1 MAKGLFQAI
10 RGMKDIL
17 PSEAALWQRL
27 EETCLNHAH
36 KYGYELIRTPMVE
49 MRELFVRSVGEQTDV
64 VTKEMYTFED
74 RNGQDCVLRPE
85 GTAACVRAGIEHGLL
100 YNQVRRLCYLG
111 PMFRRERPQKGRY
124 RQFHTFGAES
134 FGVDSPTQDVEL
146 ILLGQAIFKTLG
158 VDEKIVC
165 HINCLGDKQA
175 QRDFSDALRNYFS
188 PYVSTL
194 DADVAVRLEKNPLR
208 VCDSKDEAVIALL
221 KNAPKISDFL
231 NDASRRHFERV
242 QILLKQSGIRFE
254 LAPGLVRGLDYY
266 SEVVFEWLASEGLG
280 AQGAVGGGGRYNQ
293 LVEVLGGHS
302 TPAAGFGLGLER
314 LLMLMPQ
321 ETVSTVSDV
330 YLMVMKE
337 DHTGMAMAMAQALR
351 QNLNLSVVMDHSLA
365 SQKAQYKKAE
375 QSGAHFFITIDE
387 GGVIQLKDRL
397 SGKTL
402 LCDQNQLMTH
412 LRQAK
417 STQTSSE

>member
-1 MAKGLFQAI
+1 MAKGLYQAI

-17 PSEAALWQRL
+17 PSEATLWQRL
-27 EETCLNHAH
+27 EGVCLDQAH

-49 MRELFVRSVGEQTDV
+49 VKELFVRSVGEQTDV

-134 FGVDSPTQDVEL
+134 FGVDTPTQDVEL
-146 ILLGQAIFKTLG
+146 ILLGQAIFKDLG

-165 HINCLGDKQA
+165 HINCLGNKQA
-175 QRDFSDALRNYFS
+175 QDNFSNALRDYFK
-188 PYVSTL
+188 PYLAQL
-194 DADVAVRLEKNPLR
+194 DPDVAIRLEKNPLR
-208 VCDSKDEAVIALL
+208 VCDSKDEKVIALL
-221 KNAPKISDFL
+221 KNAPVISDFL
-231 NDASRRHFERV
+231 NETSRVHFEQV
-242 QILLKQSGIRFE
+242 QALLKQCGIRFE

-266 SEVVFEWLASEGLG
+266 SEVVFEWLAEEGLG

-293 LVEVLGGHS
+293 LVEMLGGHP

-321 ETVSTVSDV
+321 EIESKKSDV
-330 YLMVMKE
+330 YFMIMNSK
-337 DHTGMAMAMAQALR
+337 HTSTAVVLAKKLR
-351 QNLNLSVVMDHSLA
+351 ETLNLSVIMDHSLA
-365 SQKAQYKKAE
+365 SQKAQYKKAD
-375 QSGAHFFITIDE
+375 QSGARFFVMIDE
-387 GGVIQLKDRL
+387 SGMISLKDQR
-397 SGKTL
+397 SDAVQQ
-402 LCDQNQLMTH
+402 CNPNQLMS
-412 LRQAK
+412 LI
-417 STQTSSE
+417 SSLIT